1 MDCTYAE
8 QMDPGYPLAA
18 FITVVGMAGAYR
30 LGRRQRRA
38 APVKAICPCKHAIS
52 FHKDLVGGCKAI
64 VGKGLI
70 LEQTRCRCERYA
82 GPELIGSLTMRPIA
96 EDT

>member
-18 FITVVGMAGAYR
+18 LITVIGMAGSYQ
-30 LGRRQRRA
+30 LGRRTRRDKPTA
-38 APVKAICPCKHAIS
+38 AVCPCKHAIS
-52 FHKDLVGGCKAI
+52 FHKDLTGGCKATI
-64 VGKGLI
+64 GSGML

-82 GPELIGSLTMRPIA
+82 GPELVSSLTMRPIA
-96 EDT
+96 EDR